1 MPASSIRTSRIRMP
15 ATAMNHFTILTSDVR
30 ATVDFYRD
38 LLGLAEG
45 PRPPLDFPGAWLYAG
60 GAPILHVV
68 GGRSAEELRSGVI
81 DHMAFSAHDLS
92 DTLALLASRNIVHT
106 CRRQA
111 QSGVWQV
118 FFFDP
123 NGARV
128 ELDFAPGEPQHAK
141 GVAAQ

>member
-1 MPASSIRTSRIRMP
+1 MP
-15 ATAMNHFTILTSDVR
+15 ATSMNHFTILTDDVR
-30 ATVDFYRD
+30 TTVDFYRD
-38 LLGLAEG
+38 LLGLSEG
-45 PRPPLDFPGAWLYAG
+45 ARPPLDFPGAWLYAG

-68 GGRSAEELRSGVI
+68 GGRSADELRSGVI
-81 DHMAFSAHDLS
+81 DHMAFTARDLS
-92 DTLALLASRNIVHT
+92 DTLALLASRNIAHT

-128 ELDFAPGEPQHAK
+128 ELDFAPEEPQHVK
-141 GVAAQ
+141 DGAAR